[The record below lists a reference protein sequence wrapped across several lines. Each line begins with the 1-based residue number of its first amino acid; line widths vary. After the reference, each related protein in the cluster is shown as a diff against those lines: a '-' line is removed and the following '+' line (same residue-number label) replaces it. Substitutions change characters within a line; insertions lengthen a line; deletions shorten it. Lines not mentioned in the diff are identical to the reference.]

1 MNARSREPTMMKSY
15 CIAAVTAFLICGP
28 SMAYEKS
35 KKKSAKSKVETGASC
50 KAPAVGPCA
59 ACSITCRPGESA
71 TCAPGQ
77 IAMDACHIQP
87 ACKCAGR

>member
-1 MNARSREPTMMKSY
+1 MTKSHWM
-15 CIAAVTAFLICGP
+15 AVVAAFLICDP

-35 KKKSAKSKVETGASC
+35 KKKAAKKVETGASC
-50 KAPAVGPCA
+50 KAPGVGPCA

-87 ACKCAGR
+87 FCKCAGR